1 MSNPVL
7 VEAMRGG
14 VAESRHCGAVAVL
27 DADGGVALAIG
38 DIDAPI
44 FPRSAVKG
52 LQALPL
58 IETGAADRYGLT
70 DAEIALACASHNGEP
85 EHVAAAESMLR
96 KAGRDLSALE
106 CGAQMPLRGG
116 AQIPLYKA
124 GLKPTALHNNCS
136 GKHAGFVCVACAT
149 GDDPAGYVSAG
160 HPTMGLV
167 TAVMQETT
175 GAALGRAHCGID
187 GCSIPTFAIPLRA
200 LALAFARFGSGHGF
214 GPERARAAAR
224 IRAAVARQPFY
235 VAGTERFDTLAMQ
248 ALGARAFMKVGAEG
262 VYCATFPE
270 LGFGVAL
277 KCDDGATRAAEVMMG
292 AVIERF
298 LTLSDGDAKVVGPL
312 TRPEL
317 RNWNGIHV
325 GDLRPAGGLAQT
337 VRTPPRSLRNS
348 APSPR

>member
-7 VEAMRGG
+7 VEAIRGG
-14 VAESRHCGAVAVL
+14 VAESRHSGAVAVV

-85 EHVAAAESMLR
+85 AHVAAAEAMLR
-96 KAGRDLSALE
+96 KAGRDLAALE
-106 CGAQMPLRGG
+106 CGAQMPMRGG

-149 GDDPAGYVSAG
+149 GDDPKGYVQAD
-160 HPTMGLV
+160 HPTMRMV
-167 TAVMQETT
+167 TAAMQETT
-175 GAALGRAHCGID
+175 GAALGQAHCGID

-214 GPERARAAAR
+214 GRERAKAAAR
-224 IRAAVARQPFY
+224 IRAAVAREPFY
-235 VAGTERFDTLAMQ
+235 VAGTERFDTVAMQ
-248 ALGARAFMKVGAEG
+248 ALRARAFMKVGAEG
-262 VYCATFPE
+262 VYCASFPE
-270 LGFGVAL
+270 LGLGVAL

-298 LTLSDGDAKVVGPL
+298 LKLSEAEAAIIGPL

-325 GDLRPAGGLAQT
+325 GDLRPVG
-337 VRTPPRSLRNS
+337 SLLS
-348 APSPR
+348 